1 MTLGDHEEL
10 YAKMTSDAGRSIPL
24 KDASQKL
31 SGASYASE
39 IARYPVSL
47 QAQSYFLANT
57 LVTMNAAQLRYPS
70 SPTALLQSN
79 VCYTLSQASTSSRRR
94 PSSLISA
101 RPFAR
106 RSCRHAFSIAHT
118 SFSSLQTLL
127 LAFSLLVCMLK
138 VRFPFYWRR

>member
-79 VCYTLSQASTSSRRR
+79 V
-94 PSSLISA
+94 
-101 RPFAR
+101 FALWEKKPQER
-106 RSCRHAFSIAHT
+106 TVDYFAQQSDHI
-118 SFSSLQTLL
+118 
-127 LAFSLLVCMLK
+127 
-138 VRFPFYWRR
+138 